1 MLSTQA
7 RRLNME
13 INNGR
18 LAMFGI
24 FSLISAAKGLE
35 VPGLTGLLQSYD
47 GEVMAYF
54 SPTDSGLPFLEKM
67 LELKISPYF

>member
-1 MLSTQA
+1 
-7 RRLNME
+7 ME

-35 VPGLTGLLQSYD
+35 VPGLTGLLELYD
-47 GEVMAYF
+47 GEPMAYF
-54 SPTDSGLPFLEKM
+54 
-67 LELKISPYF
+67 

>member
-1 MLSTQA
+1 
-7 RRLNME
+7 ME

-35 VPGLTGLLQSYD
+35 VPGLTGLLELYD
-47 GEVMAYF
+47 GEPMAYF
-54 SPTDSGLPFLEKM
+54 SSSDGGLPFLEKM
-67 LELKISPYF
+67 LEIKISPYF